1 MSIQSSN
8 RVAGPY
14 LGNNSTTLF
23 PFSFKVFST
32 DEVRVVLT
40 DADDADSDLEF
51 GTDYTVSL
59 NSDQDAN
66 PGGTITVAAAP
77 TGDEKLTITSKL
89 ANLQP
94 ETLTNQGG
102 FYPKVIEY
110 ALDRLTILVQQ
121 VDEKANRSL
130 QVPISGGTSSS
141 ELLEQ
146 LTEQLPLVQAVH
158 GHLDS
163 IDAVASN
170 QDNVDTVA
178 DGIGSVNT
186 VAGDMSGTWETGVAY
201 DFGNVADPPVG
212 NTSPPGGNIVTV
224 AGSIAQVAAVAAN
237 IDDVGTVSTHLSSL
251 LAVANGIDDVQAV
264 ASDLENIDA
273 VADNAANVNAVAGA
287 TGNINTVSAN
297 IIDVN
302 AVANALADVQAVAG
316 IAADVATVA
325 DNEAAIVALGNDLTG
340 QPLVLDYG
348 DLSPA
353 SNPAAPTGALGAIYA
368 NGANIAAV
376 AANIAAVVQ
385 VANDLAAILA
395 ALSGALVPANN
406 LSDLTNAATARA
418 NLGLAD
424 LGGLT

>member
-40 DADDADSDLEF
+40 DADDADSDLDF

-146 LTEQLPLVQAVH
+146 LTEQLPLVQV
-158 GHLDS
+158 
-163 IDAVASN
+163 
-170 QDNVDTVA
+170 
-178 DGIGSVNT
+178 
-186 VAGDMSGTWETGVAY
+186 
-201 DFGNVADPPVG
+201 
-212 NTSPPGGNIVTV
+212 
-224 AGSIAQVAAVAAN
+224 
-237 IDDVGTVSTHLSSL
+237 
-251 LAVANGIDDVQAV
+251 
-264 ASDLENIDA
+264 
-273 VADNAANVNAVAGA
+273 
-287 TGNINTVSAN
+287 
-297 IIDVN
+297 
-302 AVANALADVQAVAG
+302 
-316 IAADVATVA
+316 
-325 DNEAAIVALGNDLTG
+325 
-340 QPLVLDYG
+340 
-348 DLSPA
+348 
-353 SNPAAPTGALGAIYA
+353 
-368 NGANIAAV
+368 
-376 AANIAAVVQ
+376 
-385 VANDLAAILA
+385 
-395 ALSGALVPANN
+395 
-406 LSDLTNAATARA
+406 
-418 NLGLAD
+418 
-424 LGGLT
+424 

>member
-14 LGNNSTTLF
+14 FGNNTTTLF
-23 PFSFKVFST
+23 PFGFKVFNA

-40 DADDADSDLEF
+40 NADADSDLEF
-51 GTDYTVSL
+51 GRDYTVSL

-66 PGGTITVAAAP
+66 PGGTITIATALTSA
-77 TGDEKLTITSKL
+77 DKLTITSRL

-158 GHLDS
+158 GHLNS
-163 IDAVASN
+163 IDAVASS
-170 QDNVDTVA
+170 QENVDTVA
-178 DGIGSVNT
+178 DGIGSVNI

-201 DFGNVADPPVG
+201 DFGNVADSPVG
-212 NTSPPGGNIVTV
+212 NTSPLGGNIVTV
-224 AGSIAQVAAVAAN
+224 AGAIAQVATVAAN
-237 IDDVGTVSTHLSSL
+237 IDDVGTVSTHLPSL
-251 LAVANGIDDVQAV
+251 LVVANGIDNVLAV

-273 VADNAANVNAVAGA
+273 VAANIIDVKAVAGS
-287 TGNINTVSAN
+287 TGNIRTVSAN
-297 IIDVN
+297 IIDVK
-302 AVANALADVQAVAG
+302 AVAAALTEARVVAG
-316 IAADVATVA
+316 IATDVSTVA
-325 DNEAAIVALGNDLTG
+325 NNEAAIVALGKDLTG

-348 DLSPA
+348 DLSLA
-353 SNPAAPTGALGAIYA
+353 SNPAAPTGVLGAIYDNA
-368 NGANIAAV
+368 ANIAAV
-376 AANIAAVVQ
+376 AANITAVAR

-395 ALSGALVPANN
+395 ALSGVLVPANN

>member
-14 LGNNSTTLF
+14 FGNNTTTLF
-23 PFSFKVFST
+23 PFGFKVFNA

-40 DADDADSDLEF
+40 NADADSDLEF
-51 GTDYTVSL
+51 GRDYTVSL

-66 PGGTITVAAAP
+66 PGGTITIATALTSA
-77 TGDEKLTITSKL
+77 DKLTITSRL

-158 GHLDS
+158 GHLNS
-163 IDAVASN
+163 IDAVASS
-170 QDNVDTVA
+170 QENVDTVA
-178 DGIGSVNT
+178 DGIGSVNI

-201 DFGNVADPPVG
+201 DFGNVADSPVG
-212 NTSPPGGNIVTV
+212 NTSPLGGNIVTV
-224 AGSIAQVAAVAAN
+224 AGAIAQVATVAAN
-237 IDDVGTVSTHLSSL
+237 IDDVGTVSTHLPSL
-251 LAVANGIDDVQAV
+251 LVVANGIDNVLAV

-273 VADNAANVNAVAGA
+273 VA
-287 TGNINTVSAN
+287 AN
-297 IIDVN
+297 IIDVK
-302 AVANALADVQAVAG
+302 AVAAALTEARVVAG
-316 IAADVATVA
+316 IATDVSTVA
-325 DNEAAIVALGNDLTG
+325 NNEAAIVALGKDLTG

-348 DLSPA
+348 DLSLA
-353 SNPAAPTGALGAIYA
+353 SNPAAPTGVLGAIYDNA
-368 NGANIAAV
+368 ANIAAV
-376 AANIAAVVQ
+376 AANITAVAR

-395 ALSGALVPANN
+395 ALSGVLVPANN